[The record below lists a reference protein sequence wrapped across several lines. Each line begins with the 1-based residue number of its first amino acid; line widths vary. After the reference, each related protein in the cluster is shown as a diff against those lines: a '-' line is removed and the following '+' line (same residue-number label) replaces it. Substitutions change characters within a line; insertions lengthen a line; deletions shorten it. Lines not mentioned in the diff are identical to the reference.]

1 MQKAIVVR
9 YDLPAGL
16 KDHLDSQEKAVSELN
31 DHLKN
36 GWIVKHAF
44 PMSGHS
50 YNLASISLV
59 IIEKDESGS

>member
-9 YDLPAGL
+9 YDLPGGL
-16 KDHLDSQEKAVSELN
+16 KDHSTYQDNAVSELN
-31 DHLKN
+31 DYLKN
-36 GWIVKHAF
+36 GWTVKHAY

-59 IIEKDESGS
+59 IIEKDS